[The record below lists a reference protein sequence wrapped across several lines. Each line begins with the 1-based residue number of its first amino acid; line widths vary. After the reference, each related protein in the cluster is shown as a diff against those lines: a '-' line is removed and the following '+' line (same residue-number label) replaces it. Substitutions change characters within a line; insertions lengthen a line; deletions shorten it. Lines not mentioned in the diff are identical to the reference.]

1 MPVTAA
7 QILLLHEVAQ
17 RGSLARA
24 AQALFLTPSAVT
36 QQVNRMERDLGAT
49 VVDRGTRGARL
60 TPLGKILAAEGRAL
74 HDSLARAEEAADAYL
89 RRHARRLR
97 MAALASTV
105 RPLVADALAMVRLR
119 FPDAE
124 LSVTEAGSEQ
134 GVSLVDAGL
143 DVDVAVIADYGRLD
157 VPPGVHRIPL
167 GSEPMLLVVPG
178 DHPAARGGN
187 GPVDLG
193 QFADADW
200 VSGAAGTRHRVQQD
214 EVAAGFGFSPRV
226 PFETESYEVAES
238 LAAAGVA
245 VAIVPQSAW
254 HRLPGTTALRISGNP
269 QRELVAVTPA
279 HAEHL
284 FLLPT
289 LLDALR
295 RTASEIIG

>member
-7 QILLLHEVAQ
+7 QILLLHEIAQ
-17 RGSLARA
+17 RGSLARVA
-24 AQALFLTPSAVT
+24 RALFLTPSAVT
-36 QQVNRMERDLGAT
+36 QQVNRMERDLGAM

-60 TPLGKILAAEGRAL
+60 TPLGKILAVEGRAL
-74 HDSLARAEEAADAYL
+74 HDSLARAEEATDGYL

-105 RPLVADALAMVRLR
+105 RPLVADALALVRLR

-124 LSVTEAGSEQ
+124 LSVTEVGSEQ

-143 DVDVAVIADYGRLD
+143 DVDVAVIADYGRARRSCRCPSD
-157 VPPGVHRIPL
+157 PPGQRAHAARGARLP
-167 GSEPMLLVVPG
+167 
-178 DHPAARGGN
+178 PAARRGN

-200 VSGAAGTRHRVQQD
+200 VSGAVGARHRVQQD
-214 EVAAGFGFSPRV
+214 EVAAEFSFSPRV

-238 LAAAGVA
+238 LVAAGVA

-254 HRLPGTTALRISGNP
+254 HRVPGTTALRISGNP
-269 QRELVAVTPA
+269 QRDL
-279 HAEHL
+279 
-284 FLLPT
+284 
-289 LLDALR
+289 
-295 RTASEIIG
+295 